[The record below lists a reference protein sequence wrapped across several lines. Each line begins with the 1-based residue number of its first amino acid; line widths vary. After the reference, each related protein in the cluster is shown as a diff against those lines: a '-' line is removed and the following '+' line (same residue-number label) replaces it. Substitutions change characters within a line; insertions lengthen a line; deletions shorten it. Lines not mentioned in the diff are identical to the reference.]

1 MITLKNRQAQAVI
14 VLILVWLGVFIAS
27 YAQNQ
32 LAGMSVQFMEH
43 YGFTSEQYAAIY
55 SASQFIGIFFA
66 FVSGVLSD
74 KIGTRN
80 IVLIAA
86 AMVLIAT
93 VARIFAFSFEAQYI
107 SNMFCGFTGMF
118 MAVNRAKIL
127 GGWFPPATI
136 ALAVGIATTTTPVA
150 NTLGVGLTSLMPSI
164 EFAFIVTA
172 VVSAVFFVGWF
183 LFGKERSDEIAAA
196 EEAAKDGE
204 SGKVLKNLVE
214 IIKTPWIWVL
224 CGAAFFLMAAQ
235 VPLMAFTNAS
245 LINARGL
252 DPVAAGGF
260 ATAITIGMGI
270 GSVVTPIIVR
280 FVKAY
285 RPVVAIYAVLTAVGI
300 YLGWQMPIGVVMYV
314 VYFVTGWCLGAL
326 LAMVF
331 TWARH
336 DLRPREGGNGRR
348 PGADVRSG
356 WRLARADEHH
366 HPLGGRRGELRHAV
380 HHCGGVHGGW
390 RRAHVR
396 RARPGQEDRRQEGR
410 LRRRGACGRSI
421 GTGGRRG
428 AGACLGAPPPKPPC
442 RAFGDPLPFR
452 KQRFPSMRAW
462 LGPVR
467 PAGAFAGRAGR
478 GSGRPETA
486 RPDGGGLKPGKG
498 KRRAEQG
505 WLPAAGPS
513 QAAKGKKERKDHV
526 F

>member
-43 YGFTSEQYAAIY
+43 YGFTAEQYAAIY

-196 EEAAKDGE
+196 AEAAKDGE

-331 TWARH
+331 TW
-336 DLRPREGGNGRR
+336 PVMIYGREKAATAGGLVQTFVLA
-348 PGADVRSG
+348 GAS
-356 WRLARADEHH
+356 LALTNITI
-366 HPLGGRRGELRHAV
+366 PLAGGGENFAMLFTIAAV
-380 HHCGGVHGGW
+380 YMVVGGVLMFVVPDQGKK
-390 RRAHVR
+390 
-396 RARPGQEDRRQEGR
+396 
-410 LRRRGACGRSI
+410 
-421 GTGGRRG
+421 TGGKK
-428 AGACLGAPPPKPPC
+428 AAS
-442 RAFGDPLPFR
+442 D
-452 KQRFPSMRAW
+452 
-462 LGPVR
+462 
-467 PAGAFAGRAGR
+467 
-478 GSGRPETA
+478 
-486 RPDGGGLKPGKG
+486 
-498 KRRAEQG
+498 AEA
-505 WLPAAGPS
+505 PAAE
-513 QAAKGKKERKDHV
+513 A
-526 F
+526 